1 MNAIMSDT
9 GQAAASVEVKER
21 VPRFSMFGVVIACVV
36 LYLFLNSFL
45 FVFVWVR
52 SIPTTLIAGHVPQA
66 GTAMV
71 APTASDFSQSFFLFT
86 LRTPPQ
92 IRSWAA
98 LLRVFSILF
107 VLSVLISHAPLGRLL
122 RLRRRGRPVPDALA
136 GKCEKLALRSART
149 TASLCFL
156 AASCDVTLQ
165 ILKMLASDRNVSAVA
180 LRSVPFLIVVALL
193 VTFFVYYWQNHRITS
208 IYSPHVFTRAGFVQ
222 ASSRLGRKSIRSQ
235 MWLSKVITALLPMAL
250 VLLYLFAF
258 VSKADLRALPS
269 AQRQVLLGDFT
280 TVYAALDKA
289 GDLPATGAI
298 TLPYLNVVD
307 TILFIAGV
315 CAAFGIS
322 LVLLLLIA
330 QWSTLSIVV
339 PLQELQKNV
348 MRTAQGDF
356 THVTPVRDSDEI
368 GELTENFNSM
378 LASLRESDTLRIG
391 KEAAEKSNLA
401 KSAFLANMSHELRT
415 PLNAI
420 LGFSQLLARGANLD
434 REQREN
440 LQTISQSGNHL
451 LALINDI
458 LDMSKIEAGRAEL
471 NARAFDLREM
481 LTALEAMF
489 SLKAREK
496 GLTLI
501 FDIAPDVPP
510 YIVSDEGKLRQVI
523 VNLVGNAVKFTP
535 TGGATLRV
543 HARPEPGS
551 DLRLFF
557 EVEDTGVGIAP
568 DEIAN
573 LFEPFVQT
581 RSGSESPE
589 GTGLGLPISRKYVSL
604 MGGKV
609 NARSELG
616 KGSIFS
622 FDVRVT
628 LADHSQ
634 VAAPRPRRRI
644 IGVAP
649 GQQRFKILIAED
661 RDSNRTLLMK
671 MLEPLGLDV
680 KGVRNGAE
688 CVAAWES
695 WEPHLIWM
703 DMRMPVMDGYEA
715 TRRIK
720 ATARGQATVII
731 AITASAFESD
741 RTLILTE
748 GCDDFVRK
756 PFIEEEIYEKL
767 EKHLGLRLLTE
778 EAGEAA
784 GGGAAA
790 DAPLVA
796 EEIRA
801 LPADWRDAFR
811 KGTSD
816 ADYARLLQMLEEIR
830 PRHPGAARALA
841 ALVESFQYEKILSA
855 LSAE

>member
-1 MNAIMSDT
+1 MGGIMSESRHAT
-9 GQAAASVEVKER
+9 VAATRER
-21 VPRFSMFGVVIACVV
+21 VPVFTMLGVVIACVA
-36 LYLFLNSFL
+36 LYYFLTSFL

-52 SIPTTLIAGHVPQA
+52 SIPASLIADHVPQA
-66 GTAMV
+66 GTAIV
-71 APTASDFSQSFFLFT
+71 APTTSDLPQNFFLFT
-86 LRTPPQ
+86 VRAPLKVRN
-92 IRSWAA
+92 WVV
-98 LLRVFSILF
+98 LLRVFSILS
-107 VLSVLISHAPLGRLL
+107 VLSVLLIHTPLRVLL
-122 RLRRRGRPVPDALA
+122 ALRRKGRPVPDVLSER
-136 GKCEKLALRSART
+136 CEKLALRSART
-149 TASLCFL
+149 TATLCFI
-156 AASCDVTLQ
+156 AAACDVAIQ
-165 ILKMLASDRNVSAVA
+165 IMKMRAGDTNVSAVA
-180 LRSVPFLIVVALL
+180 PRSIPFLIVVALL

-208 IYSPHVFTRAGFVQ
+208 IYSPYIFTRAGFVQ
-222 ASSRLGRKSIRSQ
+222 ASPRPRRKSIRSQ

-258 VSKADLRALPS
+258 VSRVDLRALP
-269 AQRQVLLGDFT
+269 ADLRHLLLGDFT
-280 TVYAALDKA
+280 SVYAALDKA
-289 GDLPATGAI
+289 GDIPAMGVFP
-298 TLPYLNVVD
+298 LMPYLNVVD
-307 TILFIAGV
+307 TILFIGGV

-348 MRTAQGDF
+348 MKTAQGDF
-356 THVTPVRDSDEI
+356 THVTPVRDTDEI

-378 LASLRESDTLRIG
+378 LASLRESDRMRIE

-420 LGFSQLLARGANLD
+420 LGFSQLLSRGENLD
-434 REQREN
+434 QDQRDN
-440 LQTISQSGNHL
+440 LQTITQSGTHL

-471 NARAFDLREM
+471 SAHPFDLREM
-481 LTALEAMF
+481 LSALEAMF

-501 FDIAPDVPP
+501 FDLAPDVPP

-543 HARPEPGS
+543 RARPEPGN
-551 DLRLFF
+551 DVRLFF

-568 DEIAN
+568 GEIET

-581 RSGSESPE
+581 RSGTEAME

-609 NARSELG
+609 TAKSEPG

-628 LADHSQ
+628 LADLSQ
-634 VAAPRPRRRI
+634 VAAPKARRRV
-644 IGVAP
+644 IGVEP
-649 GQQRFKILIAED
+649 GQQRFRILIAED

-688 CVAAWES
+688 CIAAWET

-741 RTLILTE
+741 RKLILTE

-756 PFIEEEIYEKL
+756 PFIEDEIFEKL

-778 EAGEAA
+778 EAAEA
-784 GGGAAA
+784 GGGRGAAES
-790 DAPLVA
+790 PLTA
-796 EEIRA
+796 EEIA
-801 LPADWRDAFR
+801 GLPADWRDAFR
-811 KGTSD
+811 KATAD
-816 ADYARLLQMLEEIR
+816 ADYARLLTMVEEISTQ
-830 PRHPGAARALA
+830 HPAVARALGP
-841 ALVESFQYEKILSA
+841 LVESFQYDKILAVISA
-855 LSAE
+855 G